1 MRELYYLLKTIV
13 IVTINNIQTNMF
25 DRMTC
30 YLYDTAIIIKLKT
43 VIITECIDVSDEH
56 KNQSDT
62 KNKL

>member
-1 MRELYYLLKTIV
+1 
-13 IVTINNIQTNMF
+13 MF

-43 VIITECIDVSDEH
+43 VIRTECIDTSDEH

-62 KNKL
+62 KNNMLLILYAITLGSFY